1 MPLNKYV
8 LYILIF
14 FLSISSY
21 SQEKFTISGTISDA
35 KNNETLIGVNI
46 LVKGTKTFTST
57 NEYGFYSITLPK
69 GDYEL
74 NISYVS
80 YTIIDEKISLTED
93 IKKNY
98 SLSESENVI
107 EEVIITEKTKTN
119 EAADG
124 KKIYINVGLFA
135 KESNARNAHDK
146 LTKAGLPA
154 KEQQV
159 TGSKGTFTRVRV
171 GPYKTLAQAE
181 KAAEKIKSQGL
192 EAVVVRQ

>member
-1 MPLNKYV
+1 VQASTSIAPSSAPSSAPASGSSAPAFAPTPTPQPALVAKEPVAVTPPAAAISTPQAPSIVEKPITPEKPSDKAANK
-8 LYILIF
+8 
-14 FLSISSY
+14 
-21 SQEKFTISGTISDA
+21 
-35 KNNETLIGVNI
+35 IGN
-46 LVKGTKTFTST
+46 KT
-57 NEYGFYSITLPK
+57 
-69 GDYEL
+69 
-74 NISYVS
+74 
-80 YTIIDEKISLTED
+80 
-93 IKKNY
+93 
-98 SLSESENVI
+98 
-107 EEVIITEKTKTN
+107 TEKTKTN

-146 LTKAGLPA
+146 LTKAGLAA
-154 KEQQV
+154 KEQKV